1 MLSDLVVVFSEPS
14 AWIGLVTLTA
24 LEIVLGIDNLVFVAI
39 VTERLPE
46 EQRTLGRR
54 AGLGLALIGRL
65 VLLFSIAWIM
75 GLTEPFATFTVF
87 GHHVEVTGQSLILVT
102 GGLFLIYKATTEI
115 HHKVELKDQEIHT
128 SGKGATLGVVL
139 VNIALMDLVFSL
151 DSVITAVGLVGEIP
165 VMVVAIVIAMGVMIW
180 FADPVSEFVSAN
192 PAIKIL
198 ALSFLMLI
206 GVLLTAEAFEFGI
219 PKGYVYFA
227 MAFSL
232 VVELIQMRYQSNVD
246 RHTSFAKE
254 TPG

>member
-1 MLSDLVVVFSEPS
+1 VSDILAVFSEPS
-14 AWIGLVTLTA
+14 AWVGLITLAA

-39 VTERLPE
+39 VTERLPKD
-46 EQRTLGRR
+46 QRTTGRR
-54 AGLGLALIGRL
+54 AGLGLALAGRL

-75 GLTEPFATFTVF
+75 GLTRPFGELTVF
-87 GHHVEVTGQSLILVT
+87 GHHIEITGQSLILLA

-115 HHKVELKDQEIHT
+115 HHKVELRDLEVHT
-128 SGKGATLGVVL
+128 AGRGATLGAVL

-165 VMVVAIVIAMGVMIW
+165 VMVVAIVIAMAIMIW

-232 VVELIQMRYQSNVD
+232 LVELVQMRYQRNIERSD
-246 RHTSFAKE
+246 LLRDGAE
-254 TPG
+254 A

>member
-1 MLSDLVVVFSEPS
+1 MLSNFIEVFATPS
-14 AWIGLVTLTA
+14 AWIALATLAA

-39 VTERLPE
+39 ITERLPE
-46 EQRTLGRR
+46 SQRSFGRR
-54 AGLGLALIGRL
+54 MGLGLALLGRL
-65 VLLFSIAWIM
+65 VLLFSITWIM
-75 GLTEPFATFTVF
+75 GLTKAFAEFEVF
-87 GHHVEVTGQSLILVT
+87 GHHVAVTGQSLILLT

-115 HHKVELKDQEIHT
+115 HHKVELRDEEVHT

-165 VMVVAIVIAMGVMIW
+165 IMVVAILLAMGVMIW
-180 FADPVSEFVSAN
+180 FADPVSEFVGEN

-206 GVLLTAEAFEFGI
+206 GVLLTAEAFEFAI

-232 VVELIQMRYQSNVD
+232 VVELIQMRYQKNIEKRVAVSG
-246 RHTSFAKE
+246 AK
-254 TPG
+254 G